1 MARLTSNKS
10 SILLVFL
17 AIFSGLFFGL
27 VSLFYVQLIGD
38 HYIYLAVPLLAFLIG
53 LLFISDRYAFF
64 FLVIVTR
71 SSLDSAFNAIKIG
84 SFGLGAVLNALVI
97 LIALLTLLEK
107 PVKLNVDLS
116 SLKRAWL
123 LFLGL
128 AFLSIFYAPSLVSS
142 IKLFLIYVSYASIF
156 LLGFYL
162 IKTPDDFGKWM
173 KAIALSSLIPVL
185 YSLFSIA
192 IGGAGLKL
200 YKYEGLRLQGPF
212 PHANPFSTYLV
223 FITSFFFY
231 LYKSKASFI
240 SDGVRR
246 FLPIYIFILLGLLL
260 MTKTRSAWAVT
271 YLLFFLYG
279 VFHER
284 KFLIIVFTVP
294 FLALMIPEIQERV
307 IDLTQGNNFG
317 STGYERLNSFAWR
330 LQIWKDSIDWMAKS
344 HYLFGYGVASFIN
357 YSQDFAM
364 ANAFQT
370 QDFDINAHNIYVQT
384 FFELGFFG
392 LIALLYL
399 LSSYIRTFIKI
410 YKRDSLL
417 VFFLIAIF
425 SQILLQAITDNL
437 LDYLTV
443 EWYMWFFIGISIS
456 YIVKFKSAK
465 PNNQS
470 LNLNKKLKA

>member
-1 MARLTSNKS
+1 VAKLNVNKPKV
-10 SILLVFL
+10 LLIFL
-17 AIFSGLFFGL
+17 AIFAALFFGL
-27 VSLFYVQLIGD
+27 ASLAFVQLVNTN
-38 HYIYLAVPLLAFLIG
+38 YIFLLAPPVVLLIG
-53 LLFISDRYAFF
+53 LLFIFDRYAFF
-64 FLVIVTR
+64 LLVIVMR
-71 SSLDSAFNAIKIG
+71 ASLDSAFNAIKIG

-97 LIALLTLLEK
+97 LIALLALLEK
-107 PVKLNVDLS
+107 PVKLNFDLS
-116 SLKRAWL
+116 SIKKAWL

-128 AFLSIFYAPSLVSS
+128 GFVSIFYAPSVVSS
-142 IKLFLIYVSYASIF
+142 VKLFLIYVSYGSIF
-156 LLGFYL
+156 LLGFSL

-212 PHANPFSTYLV
+212 PHANPFSAYLV

-231 LYKSKASFI
+231 LYKSKAWFI
-240 SDGVRR
+240 SVGVRR
-246 FLPIYIFILLGLLL
+246 FLPAYIFILLGLLL

-294 FLALMIPEIQERV
+294 FLALMIPEIQDRV

-330 LQIWKDSIDWMAKS
+330 LQIWQDSIDWMAKS
-344 HYLFGYGVASFIN
+344 HYLFGYGLASFIN
-357 YSQDFAM
+357 YSQYFAM

-384 FFELGFFG
+384 FFELGLFG
-392 LIALLYL
+392 LIAILYL
-399 LSSYIRTFIKI
+399 FSSYIRTFIKI
-410 YKRDSLL
+410 YKMDSLL

-456 YIVKFKSAK
+456 YIIKFKVVK

-470 LNLNKKLKA
+470 LKSQPK

>member
-1 MARLTSNKS
+1 MAKLTINKPK
-10 SILLVFL
+10 ILLGLL
-17 AIFSGLFFGL
+17 ATLSGLFFGL

-38 HYIYLAVPLLAFLIG
+38 HYVYLLAPFLAFLIG
-53 LLFISDRYAFF
+53 LLFIADRYAFF

-71 SSLDSAFNAIKIG
+71 SSLDSAFNSIKVG

-107 PVKLNVDLS
+107 PVKINFDLS
-116 SLKRAWL
+116 SVKKAWI

-128 AFLSIFYAPSLVSS
+128 SFISIFYAPSLVSS
-142 IKLFLIYVSYASIF
+142 LKLFLIYVSYASMF
-156 LLGFYL
+156 VLGFFL
-162 IKTPDDFGKWM
+162 VKTPDDFGKWM

-231 LYKSKASFI
+231 LYKSKAPFI
-240 SDGVRR
+240 GDGIRR
-246 FLPIYIFILLGLLL
+246 LLPVYILILLGLLL

-294 FLALMIPEIQERV
+294 FLGLMIPEVQERV

-330 LQIWKDSIDWMAKS
+330 LQIWQDSIAWMEKS
-344 HYLFGYGVASFIN
+344 HYLFGYGVASFLN
-357 YSQDFAM
+357 FSQDFAM

-370 QDFDINAHNIYVQT
+370 QDFDINAHNIYVQN
-384 FFELGFFG
+384 FFELGVFG

-399 LSSYIRTFIKI
+399 FFSYIRTFLHL
-410 YKRDSLL
+410 YKFEPLII
-417 VFFLIAIF
+417 FFVMAIF
-425 SQILLQAITDNL
+425 AQILLQGFTDNL

-443 EWYMWFFIGISIS
+443 QWYMWFFIGISLS
-456 YIVKFKSAK
+456 YVIKFKRTV
-465 PNNQS
+465 
-470 LNLNKKLKA
+470 NLINHKNP